1 MAGVALLVG
10 ALLEDPAVQRRIQQD
25 PELRGMWS
33 DPAVRQHVTA
43 PHGMTGGMT
52 GGMTKV
58 MELVRLLTEDP
69 AVRARIQADPG
80 LREMWSE
87 SAVRRQIQDGPRH

>member
-43 PHGMTGGMT
+43 PHGMTS
-52 GGMTKV
+52 GMTKV
-58 MELVRLLTEDP
+58 TELVRLLTEDP
-69 AVRARIQADPG
+69 AVRARIEADPQ
-80 LREMWSE
+80 LREMWGE
-87 SAVRRQIQDGPRH
+87 PAVRQQIRQRTPH